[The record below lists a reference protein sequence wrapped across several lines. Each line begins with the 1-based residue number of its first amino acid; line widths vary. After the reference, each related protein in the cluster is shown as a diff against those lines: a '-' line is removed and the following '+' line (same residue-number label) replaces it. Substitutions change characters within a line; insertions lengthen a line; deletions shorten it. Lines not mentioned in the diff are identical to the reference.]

1 MSHLKTICSSACS
14 RIRGALFDTIEL
26 LRAKPD
32 LQTEGGRSRERYR
45 RALLTTLAAGLAK
58 VAGMIAT
65 LATIPITAPYL
76 GPERFGLFMTISAVP
91 LLLSFTDFGI
101 GNGLL
106 TELAKAHGRSEK
118 AEARTLVS
126 SAFFMMLATAT
137 VLIAAF
143 VGTYRWIR
151 WDRLF
156 NVHSSQAIAEAGP
169 ALLVFGVS
177 IALNMPLGIV
187 QRMQQAFQEGFS
199 ANLWL
204 GFGNLLSFGLLILFV
219 RLGLGLPWLVLGVA
233 GGPVLTSVLNL
244 SVEFGWV
251 RRWLAPHP
259 SQVRLAA
266 SRKVMGTGLLIFS
279 SQISAAL
286 LLSSPVLLMARNS
299 GQASVASYSVLQR
312 LYSVFVVGSSLLMTP
327 LWPAYS
333 EAFAKG
339 DITWIHATFWRSL
352 KTNLAI
358 VAMPLLPITVFASS
372 IVATLTSQS
381 LRADWKIAG
390 ATGVLCLLLATR
402 HTVAMMVNGCGFLR
416 NTAIGFPIAAA
427 VGLSF
432 PFWYTKPAPD
442 YMVPLWFS
450 VAETIVVCVLLLD
463 AVRVLQISPVPPTP
477 QRQEVCA

>member
-1 MSHLKTICSSACS
+1 MN
-14 RIRGALFDTIEL
+14 IRCKLREALSDTIEL

-32 LQTEGGRSRERYR
+32 LQTESGRSRERYR

-91 LLLSFTDFGI
+91 LLLSFADFGI

-106 TELAKAHGRSEK
+106 TELAKAHGRSDE

-126 SAFFMMLATAT
+126 SAFFMMMATAA
-137 VLIAAF
+137 VLVAALL
-143 VGTYRWIR
+143 GTYRWIP

-156 NVHSSQAIAEAGP
+156 NVNSSQAIAEAGP

-187 QRMQQAFQEGFS
+187 QRVQQAFQEGFS

-204 GFGNLLSFGLLILFV
+204 GFGNLLSFVLLILFV
-219 RLGLGLPWLVLGVA
+219 RLGLGLPWLVFAVA
-233 GGPVLTSVLNL
+233 GGPVLAGALNL
-244 SVEFGWV
+244 LVEFGWL

-259 SQVRLAA
+259 RQVRLVA

-279 SQISAAL
+279 SQISAAV
-286 LLSSPVLLMARNS
+286 LLSSPVLLLARNS
-299 GQASVASYSVLQR
+299 GQASVASFSVLQR

-339 DITWIHATFWRSL
+339 DMTWIRATFLRSL

-358 VAMPLLPITVFASS
+358 VALPVLPITVFAST
-372 IVATLTSQS
+372 IVAKLTSHS
-381 LRADWKIAG
+381 LQANWKIAG
-390 ATGVLCLLLATR
+390 TTGALCLLLATR

-416 NTAIGFPIAAA
+416 NTAIGFPVAAA
-427 VGLSF
+427 VALSF
-432 PFWYTKPAPD
+432 PFWHARPAPD
-442 YMVPLWFS
+442 YMVPLWFAG
-450 VAETIVVCVLLLD
+450 AETIVVCVLLLD
-463 AVRVLQISPVPPTP
+463 AVRVLQLSLVPPTP
-477 QRQEVCA
+477 ARQEVCA